1 MRQPLFPVTA
11 TDEPELKRRVID
23 IKFHHKLD
31 EPTALD
37 YKPMNSHKVLQKLN
51 GMAKSN
57 PLVPSMSSF
66 IAQHVA
72 ENVRHQFLK
81 MFFFLLLPRS
91 PSYKNLLVKAFMQP
105 ASTKN
110 KQQPSVYVRAECTKS
125 RITANFMFELE
136 SIRFAAKQ
144 KDQDSST

>member
-31 EPTALD
+31 EPTDLD

-51 GMAKSN
+51 GMPKSN

-72 ENVRHQFLK
+72 ENVKHQFLK
-81 MFFFLLLPRS
+81 MFFF
-91 PSYKNLLVKAFMQP
+91 
-105 ASTKN
+105 T
-110 KQQPSVYVRAECTKS
+110 
-125 RITANFMFELE
+125 
-136 SIRFAAKQ
+136 FA
-144 KDQDSST
+144 

>member
-31 EPTALD
+31 EPTDLNH
-37 YKPMNSHKVLQKLN
+37 KPMNIHKVLQKLI
-51 GMAKSN
+51 GMPKSN
-57 PLVPSMSSF
+57 PFVPSMSSF

-72 ENVRHQFLK
+72 QNVRHQFLK
-81 MFFFLLLPRS
+81 IFLILLLPRS
-91 PSYKNLLVKAFMQP
+91 PSYKSLLVKAIMQP

-110 KQQPSVYVRAECTKS
+110 KQQPSVLRQGRKHEITHHSQFHVRT
-125 RITANFMFELE
+125 
-136 SIRFAAKQ
+136 
-144 KDQDSST
+144 